1 MGAGMKHI
9 SIKLLAIVVFL
20 SAVSIQSNAQ
30 SKGMQGSVSPVR
42 VGSAILNM
50 GIGVG
55 AEYRGDYYGTPFGTK
70 IAAEWGLWHAGPGVI
85 TLGGEAGASFS
96 NGGYYDN
103 YRARTIVIAVRSA
116 WHYGWK
122 VRGLDTYGGFSA
134 GMGFHHYDYNHNTDV
149 SYNSV
154 IPVAGAFVGAS
165 YFVSPKFGFNA
176 EAGYDIT
183 QLQIGLVF
191 KLK

>member
-1 MGAGMKHI
+1 MKF
-9 SIKLLAIVVFL
+9 LLLIILL
-20 SAVSIQSNAQ
+20 SAISYHGLAQ
-30 SKGMQGSVSPVR
+30 SRAIQFSVSPVR

-55 AEYRGDYYGTPFGTK
+55 AEYKGDYYGSPFGTK

-85 TLGGEAGASFS
+85 TLGGELGASFS
-96 NGGYYDN
+96 NGGYYNN
-103 YRARTIVIAVRSA
+103 YRARTIILGMRSA

-122 VRGLDTYGGFSA
+122 VKGLDTYGGFSA
-134 GMGFHHYDYNHNTDV
+134 GLGLHHYDYDNNNNV
-149 SYNSV
+149 SYNTV
-154 IPVAGAFVGAS
+154 IPVVGAFVGAS
-165 YFVSPKFGFNA
+165 YFISPKFGFNA